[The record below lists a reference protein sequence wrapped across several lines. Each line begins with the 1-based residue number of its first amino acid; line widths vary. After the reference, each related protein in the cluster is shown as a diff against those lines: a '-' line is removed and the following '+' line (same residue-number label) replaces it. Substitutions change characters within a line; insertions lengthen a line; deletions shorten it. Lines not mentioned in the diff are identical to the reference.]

1 MLSPVP
7 ASVNP
12 RELHRRQF
20 QAVAA
25 SALDRQAMAIGATR
39 EVLADLALRL
49 DVLEAL
55 GRRDLWGRLRWLVT
69 GR

>member
-1 MLSPVP
+1 MPSP
-7 ASVNP
+7 ASLNP

-39 EVLADLALRL
+39 EVLADLAQRL
-49 DVLEAL
+49 DVLE
-55 GRRDLWGRLRWLVT
+55 GRQRRGFWGRLRWLVL

>member
-1 MLSPVP
+1 MATP
-7 ASVNP
+7 ASFNP

-20 QAVAA
+20 QTAAA
-25 SALDRQAMAIGATR
+25 SALDRHALAIGATR

-49 DVLEAL
+49 DVLEGL
-55 GRRDLWGRLRWLVT
+55 QRRDLWGRLRWLVT

>member
-1 MLSPVP
+1 MPSP
-7 ASVNP
+7 ASLHP

-20 QAVAA
+20 QTAAA
-25 SALDRQAMAIGATR
+25 SALDRHAMAIGATR

-55 GRRDLWGRLRWLVT
+55 QRRDVWGRLRWLVT

>member
-1 MLSPVP
+1 MASP
-7 ASVNP
+7 ASLNP

-20 QAVAA
+20 QSVAA
-25 SALDRQAMAIGATR
+25 SALDRHAMAIGATR
-39 EVLADLALRL
+39 EVLADLAQRL

-55 GRRDLWGRLRWLVT
+55 QRRDVWGRLRWLVT